1 MVGSCRPIVT
11 VSQET
16 FNLNPGLEID
26 IELNSIQSLV
36 QMIATIGTRE
46 RLIRAAEKELIRS
59 HGHLEMQAVAKRAQ
73 VSVGLAYHHF
83 GSKAGLIAAVVEA
96 FYNRLDEVAF
106 KDVGRPSEGWADR
119 EKRRIA
125 SYIAFHYDH
134 PFAPLVIG
142 PLSRAPEV
150 LDVETA
156 FTNRQLAGGA
166 LMLQAA
172 QRHGIVPDHIDPHL
186 TIALMIGGIRQALI
200 DALMSKQRP
209 DPGKLTDEIW
219 AFMAGALRLPPGSG
233 VETAAVTRSPDVRQP
248 AKRFHAK
255 WKLVRVKKTRQV
267 NNLEPRLDSIE
278 TDKAPAKHR
287 QR

>member
-1 MVGSCRPIVT
+1 MT
-11 VSQET
+11 T
-16 FNLNPGLEID
+16 
-26 IELNSIQSLV
+26 
-36 QMIATIGTRE
+36 TIGTRE
-46 RLIRAAEKELIRS
+46 RLIRAAEKELILS
-59 HGHLEMQAVAKRAQ
+59 HGHLEMQAVSKRAQ

-96 FYNRLDEVAF
+96 FYSRLDEVAF
-106 KDVGRPSEGWADR
+106 KGFKSHSGGWADR

-125 SYIAFHYDH
+125 SYVAFHYDH

-142 PLSRAPEV
+142 ALSRAPEV

-166 LMLQAA
+166 LMLQTA
-172 QRHGIVPDHIDPHL
+172 QRDGVVPNHINPHR

-200 DALMSKQRP
+200 GVLMSKHRP

-219 AFMAGALRLPPGSG
+219 AFMAGALRLPPSSG
-233 VETAAVTRSPDVRQP
+233 TEKVAVTRTPDVRQP
-248 AKRFHAK
+248 
-255 WKLVRVKKTRQV
+255 
-267 NNLEPRLDSIE
+267 
-278 TDKAPAKHR
+278 PAKHR